1 MITVGER
8 IRERRQE
15 LNLTQ
20 SELAERAGVADK
32 TAISRIEHAGN
43 DITMRQIRKLAPA
56 LETTQAYLMGWENP
70 DESEKEQKP
79 AEEPNID
86 LMRKALELYNEYA
99 NASPEVRTAV
109 ELLLKSSRSDS

>member
-1 MITVGER
+1 MLTVGER
-8 IRERRQE
+8 IKNRRIELGLSQE
-15 LNLTQ
+15 
-20 SELAERAGVADK
+20 ELAKKAKYTGK
-32 TAISRIEHAGN
+32 PAISKFENAGN
-43 DITMRQIRKLAPA
+43 DITMKQVYRLATA
-56 LETTQAYLMGWENP
+56 LETTAAYLMGWETP
-70 DESEKEQKP
+70 DVPEKKPEP

>member
-1 MITVGER
+1 MTVGER
-8 IRERRQE
+8 VKDRRIE

-20 SELAERAGVADK
+20 AELAKRAGVADK

-43 DITMRQIRKLAPA
+43 DVTMRQVRKLAPA
-56 LETTQAYLMGWENP
+56 LETTQAYLMGWETP
-70 DESEKEQKP
+70 DVPEKKPEP